1 MRQNINELM
10 SIRRLEVSLKRQDQS
25 LLDQGLAKIRQELD
39 QGYVFN
45 EVAAWQNFLE
55 KIEQEGYSEDVKSKI
70 RDVVKDIL
78 SKAGPSDIYFKNRV
92 IFLFSS
98 RLYSEDAGE
107 QFQKQLEG
115 LRQEYPWV
123 EKQINL
129 EKLLDYLSL
138 FQWNRDALEA
148 GLISDVS
155 AKVNNLAGLFNTL
168 ASAIHYISQQQLYPV
183 ASSFKEFLEKEEKV
197 VTLITRDPSLSLENT
212 LYQMNQP
219 YRYVGLPSGI
229 GEEGGGVSLLK
240 LNGSLNWFICEK
252 CGQWEKSGFREP
264 LLSAVTFA
272 CPHCGGA
279 CYPAMGSM
287 KLSGEPLRGMMWEA
301 YYRLQEAPIIFL
313 YDPAYEETAYLNELL
328 KYALRDFKKKLII
341 YCRED
346 TFRWWQT
353 QFADYPAEI
362 LKAEEEWT
370 EFLHHQMALESA

>member
-183 ASSFKEFLEKEEKV
+183 ASSFKEFLEKEEK
-197 VTLITRDPSLSLENT
+197 SL
-212 LYQMNQP
+212 P
-219 YRYVGLPSGI
+219 
-229 GEEGGGVSLLK
+229 
-240 LNGSLNWFICEK
+240 
-252 CGQWEKSGFREP
+252 
-264 LLSAVTFA
+264 
-272 CPHCGGA
+272 
-279 CYPAMGSM
+279 
-287 KLSGEPLRGMMWEA
+287 
-301 YYRLQEAPIIFL
+301 
-313 YDPAYEETAYLNELL
+313 
-328 KYALRDFKKKLII
+328 
-341 YCRED
+341 
-346 TFRWWQT
+346 
-353 QFADYPAEI
+353 
-362 LKAEEEWT
+362 
-370 EFLHHQMALESA
+370 